1 MAVIKPDDFLKKL
14 QADPQQSVDV
24 IITTKTNPEENVAHV
39 EGMGLTVKRTYSL
52 RPMIAATGPASAVIS
67 LASESWV
74 ESIEPDQPVH
84 TMS

>member
-24 IITTKTNPEENVAHV
+24 LITTKTKPEENVAQV
-39 EGMGLTVKRTYSL
+39 EGMGLTVKRTYTL
-52 RPMIAATGPASAVIS
+52 RPVIAATGPASAVMA

-74 ESIEPDQPVH
+74 DSIEPDQPVH